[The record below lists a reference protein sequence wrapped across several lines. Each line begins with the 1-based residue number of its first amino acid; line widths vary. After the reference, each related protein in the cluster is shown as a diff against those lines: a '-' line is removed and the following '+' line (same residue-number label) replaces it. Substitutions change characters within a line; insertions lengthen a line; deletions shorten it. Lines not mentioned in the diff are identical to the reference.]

1 MNSSSPPSD
10 FIFIDNLRINTL
22 IGIHAWEQ
30 VQPQPLVFSLK
41 LYCDFAPVFNSAQ
54 LEDSIDYAA
63 VASTIEDHCQ
73 AKAHRLIE
81 TLAQDI
87 LTHLLRDFPL
97 IQGIELTLAKPH
109 AVAASQQVG
118 LQVTRWRT

>member
-1 MNSSSPPSD
+1 MNRSSPPSD
-10 FIFIDNLRINTL
+10 YIFIDNLRINTL

-41 LYCDFAPVFNSAQ
+41 LYCDFTPVFNSAQ

-63 VASTIEDHCQ
+63 VASAIEQHCQ
-73 AKAHRLIE
+73 TKAHRLIE
-81 TLAQDI
+81 TLAHDI
-87 LTHLLRDFPL
+87 LTHLLSDFPL

-118 LQVTRWRT
+118 LQVTRWRN